1 MSVQPNNKIT
11 HITRL
16 RPEFS
21 IDNAGN
27 VDWLASL
34 VDHNSDLFYRGKTV
48 TNSEFN
54 ELFIKHAAQSNYTA
68 DSFKEFLGVHL
79 PTVLKRQ
86 VSSAFNLR
94 DSFIKFITV
103 SDWGIQE
110 GDGYYYINISAAEHG
125 YVPVTQGN
133 VLDRVNIEAEFYAL
147 DTNNN
152 FYRLDQVE
160 ISTDNDVI
168 LYTDDSSVV
177 GFLVVK
183 TNDKA
188 VAYSGTKIDASMTT
202 GFATVAT
209 TGLYSDLI
217 GLDAQG
223 GPNARLTDL
232 ENLTESFING
242 DTSVAKAEQAVDA
255 TNLTG
260 TIRNISLDTIFESG
274 SATVKNATASVIAS
288 AVTDTIGGL
297 NLKSI
302 FEVPQ
307 DSFQIT
313 PTVRKANAALYAI
326 DSMGNIAGKTTD
338 TRLTF
343 LEDTHISKFEFN
355 KNARDSATAFGNNS
369 IAFGG
374 DYDYP
379 GLYSITATDLT
390 GTSPLSFLISIEDKS
405 KVAVGPGTP
414 YIDYTLYAQY
424 IPSEYKIYIMHGTQ
438 HEPHTHIKIT
448 GLRRLVRYPN

>member
-21 IDNAGN
+21 IDAAGN
-27 VDWLASL
+27 VNWLASL

-54 ELFIKHAAQSNYTA
+54 ELFIKHATQSNYTA
-68 DSFKEFLGVHL
+68 DSFKEFLGTHL
-79 PTVLKRQ
+79 PTILKRQ

-94 DSFIKFITV
+94 DSFIKFITAA
-103 SDWGIQE
+103 DWGIKE
-110 GDGYYYINISAAEHG
+110 GDGYYYINIPAAEHG

-133 VLDRVNIEAEFYAL
+133 ILDRVNIEAEFYAL

-168 LYTDDSSVV
+168 LYTDDATII

-209 TGLYSDLI
+209 TGLYTDLI

-223 GPNARLTDL
+223 GPNTRLTDL

-242 DTSVAKAEQAVDA
+242 DTSVAKAEQAEQAIDA

-260 TIRNISLDTIFESG
+260 TIRNIPLDNIFEAGSG
-274 SATVKNATASVIAS
+274 QVLHATNAIHATDAIQAQYAS
-288 AVTDTIGGL
+288 ADTTKGTIEERL
-297 NLKSI
+297 ISQEERSI
-302 FEVPQ
+302 VHRVYTITTTLQTSLTYDISTITKPASNVLYMQLQVKGIKYTSPCLFADNAVASGC
-307 DSFQIT
+307 SFCVSGETIYANINFNTKTVELTREGTT
-313 PTVRKANAALYAI
+313 PASL
-326 DSMGNIAGKTTD
+326 
-338 TRLTF
+338 
-343 LEDTHISKFEFN
+343 
-355 KNARDSATAFGNNS
+355 S
-369 IAFGG
+369 IAF
-374 DYDYP
+374 
-379 GLYSITATDLT
+379 SI
-390 GTSPLSFLISIEDKS
+390 F
-405 KVAVGPGTP
+405 V
-414 YIDYTLYAQY
+414 
-424 IPSEYKIYIMHGTQ
+424 
-438 HEPHTHIKIT
+438 
-448 GLRRLVRYPN
+448 